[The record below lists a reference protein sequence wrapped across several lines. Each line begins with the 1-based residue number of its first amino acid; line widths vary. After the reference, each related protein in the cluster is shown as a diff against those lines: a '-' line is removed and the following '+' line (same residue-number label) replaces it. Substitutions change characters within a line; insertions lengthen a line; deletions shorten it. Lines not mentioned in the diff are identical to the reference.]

1 MKIKKKCSSTFHNML
16 TEGLLL
22 DSSTL
27 PPLARTAATTT
38 KKTPDKLL
46 LLSVNVCVCFVEQ
59 CMWLWQVTGL
69 EIGADSFI
77 FSEAK
82 LRWSFS
88 RSLYTTFFAVSVD
101 LFQLSKVVTRIKF
114 VIAMCVIWA
123 AQEVEWGGLKYEEI
137 DIFDCDSEKLLLT
150 EYFFS
155 W

>member
-1 MKIKKKCSSTFHNML
+1 ML

-22 DSSTL
+22 DNSTL

-46 LLSVNVCVCFVEQ
+46 LLSVNVCVCVCFVEQ

-69 EIGADSFI
+69 EIGADRFI

-82 LRWSFS
+82 LGWSFS
-88 RSLYTTFFAVSVD
+88 RSLYTTFFAVFVD

-114 VIAMCVIWA
+114 VITMCVIWA
-123 AQEVEWGGLKYEEI
+123 AQEDEWGGLKYEEI
-137 DIFDCDSEKLLLT
+137 DIFECDSEKLLLT